1 MIVIYSNASERLDV
15 ILHLLFF
22 RKPRC
27 RQPFKIR
34 IRFWRQLFEQ
44 RQCPRIARTPVR
56 EELCEVFQ
64 AAALCVFAHRRICC
78 FQLVQ
83 AIMFLRETEQG
94 ILIEAEVFGD
104 GVDMWLKGQNVEMM

>member
-27 RQPFKIR
+27 RQLSKIR
-34 IRFWRQLFEQ
+34 IRFRRQLLEQ

-56 EELCEVFQ
+56 EELREVFEATLVTFVPFPTIKIITQ
-64 AAALCVFAHRRICC
+64 TLQSNSIL
-78 FQLVQ
+78 QLLVK
-83 AIMFLRETEQG
+83 M
-94 ILIEAEVFGD
+94 
-104 GVDMWLKGQNVEMM
+104 

>member
-34 IRFWRQLFEQ
+34 IRFRRQFLEL
-44 RQCPRIARTPVR
+44 RQCPCIAGTPVR
-56 EELCEVFQ
+56 EELREVFEATLVTFVPFPTIKIITQ
-64 AAALCVFAHRRICC
+64 TLQSNSIL
-78 FQLVQ
+78 QLLVK
-83 AIMFLRETEQG
+83 M
-94 ILIEAEVFGD
+94 
-104 GVDMWLKGQNVEMM
+104 